1 MARMEELKSLQERI
15 THLEKHIESQDLEV
29 YRQQRLI
36 DTFSKQVKKLEER
49 IDSLEHGGAANVSP
63 ADERPPHY

>member
-15 THLEKHIESQDLEV
+15 THLVKHIESQDLEV

-36 DTFSKQVKKLEER
+36 DTFSKQVNKLEER
-49 IDSLEHGGAANVSP
+49 IDPLEHGGAATGSA

>member
-15 THLEKHIESQDLEV
+15 THLEKHIKSQDLEV

-36 DTFSKQVKKLEER
+36 DTLQKQVKKLEER
-49 IDSLEHGGAANVSP
+49 IDPLVSCL
-63 ADERPPHY
+63 

>member
-1 MARMEELKSLQERI
+1 MQDFEELTATIAR
-15 THLEKHIESQDLEV
+15 LEKHVQSQDVEV

-36 DTFSKQVKKLEER
+36 DGLQKQVKKLQER
-49 IDSLEHGGAANVSP
+49 IIALEEGGDAMDVP